1 MAMRADPDRPGEGIV
16 RAALA
21 GTAVFVASCAAM
33 AAAPEV
39 AVGVGVAVSFVL
51 FLLGCAAFIV
61 GFLRAVERSRSE
73 EIHLAGLFFLAG
85 TAPRRTR
92 WLLLGSWVAQIVAA
106 LAAASARPFTP
117 VAFATLAPVYGL
129 GLAALW
135 GARHARFP
143 RRGGRG
149 TAEVPS
155 T

>member
-1 MAMRADPDRPGEGIV
+1 MVPEDRRLGEGIE
-16 RAALA
+16 RAALV
-21 GTAVFVASCAAM
+21 GTALFVVACVAM
-33 AAAPEV
+33 AAVPTV
-39 AVGVGVAVSFVL
+39 AVAVGVAVSFVL
-51 FLLGCAAFIV
+51 FLAGCAAFVV
-61 GFLRAVERSRSE
+61 GFLRAVERSRTE

-92 WLLLGSWVAQIVAA
+92 WVLLGSCAVQVVAA
-106 LAAASARPFTP
+106 IGAASVRPFTP

-135 GARHARFP
+135 GARYARFP

-155 T
+155 S